1 MRASVRRWACPA
13 TLVLPWVALLVAL
26 PAIEALHNSFDLR
39 VYAGATRSWLE
50 GEGLYS
56 FAQGDRRLGFTY
68 PPFGGVL
75 LLWTG
80 ALPLGVAKV
89 LQQVLVVGAV
99 LLAVR
104 LLVARLDGLARYGP
118 WTVAVALTPMLFALQ
133 PLRDTLSFGQVG
145 SLVMLMVLV
154 DLVLLGSGRR
164 GAGIGVG
171 LAAALKLTPALFVV
185 FYLAAGRRRAAA
197 TAAGVFAAA
206 TLLAA
211 AVDPGTSWS
220 YWTEVLVDPSHVG
233 SVDSATNQSL
243 SGLTARLAN
252 THPGAPPGTMLLLA
266 VAAVVVV
273 VAAARVARRGDLLGG
288 FAVTGLGTCLVSPIS
303 WVHHL
308 VWFVPAL
315 LWLADAGL
323 RRRSRGLL
331 VLVGLV
337 LLTLLADPPDRFR
350 AVTGAHLDSW
360 GTVIGEN
367 AYVVLLVVV
376 AVVLTRVGSR
386 HPEVALA

>member
-1 MRASVRRWACPA
+1 VRPADARWVRRAA
-13 TLVLPWVALLVAL
+13 LALPWVALVVAL

-39 VYAGATRSWLE
+39 VYAGATGAWLD
-50 GEGLYS
+50 GQGLYS
-56 FAQGDRRLGFTY
+56 FGLGDRRLGFTY
-68 PPFGGVL
+68 PPSGGLL

-80 ALPLGVAKV
+80 ALPLGVVKV
-89 LQQVLVVGAV
+89 LQHVLVVGAV

-118 WTVAVALTPMLFALQ
+118 WTVSVVLTPMLFALQ

-154 DLVLLGSGRR
+154 DLVLLGTGRR
-164 GAGIGVG
+164 GAGVGVG
-171 LAAALKLTPALFVV
+171 LAAALKLTPGLFVV
-185 FYLAAGRRRAAA
+185 FYLAAGRRQAAA
-197 TAAGVFAAA
+197 TAVGVFVGA

-211 AVDPGTSWS
+211 AVDPSTSWH
-220 YWTEVLVDPSHVG
+220 YWTEVVVDPGHVG

-243 SGLTARLAN
+243 AGLVARLAN
-252 THPGAPPGTMLLLA
+252 THPDAPAGTTVLLA
-266 VAAVVVV
+266 LAAALVVA
-273 VAAARVARRGDLLGG
+273 AAARVARRGDLVGG

-331 VLVGLV
+331 GLVGLV
-337 LLTLLADPPDRFR
+337 VLALLLDPPDRFR
-350 AVTGAHLDSW
+350 AVAGAHLDSW
-360 GTVIGEN
+360 GTVLGEN
-367 AYVVLLVVV
+367 AYAVLLVLVAAVV
-376 AVVLTRVGSR
+376 AHVGSR
-386 HPEVALA
+386 RREVALV